1 MNKMNSVKGERSLTD
16 DIQLQIPIL
25 QFKGVY
31 KSFGENHVI
40 RGLDLNVDK
49 GEVVVLIGSSGAGKT
64 TLLRCAN
71 LLVPIDRGEI
81 MYNSS
86 SVIHVNEGDSNQITT
101 KALNEYRTEI
111 GFVFQHFNL
120 FPHITVEKN
129 ITLALGRIKKMDR
142 NVAKKKAMDLLSWVG
157 LEEKANEF
165 PSQLS
170 GGQKQRVAIVRA
182 LAMEPTTMLFD
193 EPTSALDP
201 ETVGDVLEV
210 MMKLAKKGMT
220 MLIATHE
227 MEFAREVAD
236 RIIFMD
242 KGVIV
247 EQGTPQEIL
256 NRPKEDR
263 TREFLSRV
271 LPKHHLLGVN
281 VEK

>member
-1 MNKMNSVKGERSLTD
+1 MTD
-16 DIQLQIPIL
+16 EIQLQFPIL
-25 QFKGVY
+25 QFKGVF

-81 MYNSS
+81 IYSGS
-86 SVIHVNEGDSNQITT
+86 PVIHVNEGNSNQLTT
-101 KALNEYRTEI
+101 KELNQYRTEI

-120 FPHITVEKN
+120 FPHISVRKN
-129 ITLALGRIKKMDR
+129 ITLALERIKKMDS
-142 NVAKKKAMDLLSWVG
+142 NAAKEKALDLLSWVG
-157 LEEKANEF
+157 LKGKSDNF

-182 LAMEPTTMLFD
+182 LAMEPTVMLFD

-201 ETVGDVLEV
+201 ETVGDVLDV

-271 LPKHHLLGVN
+271 LPKHHSLGEN
-281 VEK
+281 SED